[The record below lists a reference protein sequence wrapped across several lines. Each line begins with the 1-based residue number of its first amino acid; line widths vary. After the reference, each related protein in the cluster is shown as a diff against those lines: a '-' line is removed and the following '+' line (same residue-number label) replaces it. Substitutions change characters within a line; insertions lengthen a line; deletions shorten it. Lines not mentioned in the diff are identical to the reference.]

1 MFLYL
6 LWIRCSLELS
16 KKTGGGGLCLVSIC
30 FWKKNSRFGLNKA
43 ETCLSCRA
51 VTGAIQ
57 QKKSNSRIFT
67 GLFLPEFSHSCA
79 CHMLCDTSDL
89 CWLTN
94 GKTLSLHFFNAF
106 FPSLEKS
113 VTVEPI
119 LFKNIKHLSFPEY
132 VDVNAIWIVVFK
144 VRTHILTVKRE
155 TGWKQNKSTFNE
167 ADENF
172 QKKQK
177 TLSSAGW
184 IKKVQT
190 KQDTK
195 QEITDT
201 RNMSECENID
211 RLATNKRSS
220 GLKIHK
226 KLANFC
232 EI

>member
-1 MFLYL
+1 MLTHKWKNSQSALFKCFFPL
-6 LWIRCSLELS
+6 LW
-16 KKTGGGGLCLVSIC
+16 K
-30 FWKKNSRFGLNKA
+30 
-43 ETCLSCRA
+43 
-51 VTGAIQ
+51 
-57 QKKSNSRIFT
+57 
-67 GLFLPEFSHSCA
+67 
-79 CHMLCDTSDL
+79 
-89 CWLTN
+89 
-94 GKTLSLHFFNAF
+94 
-106 FPSLEKS
+106 KS
-113 VTVEPI
+113 VTVKPI

-167 ADENF
+167 ADKNF

-211 RLATNKRSS
+211 RLATNKRTS

-226 KLANFC
+226 KLANLC

>member
-1 MFLYL
+1 MFSWNLHTFIYVTCSTSQWPLRIGKNIHFRQRL
-6 LWIRCSLELS
+6 LITPTQALILHLCRYCVPLPSVDSLELS

-106 FPSLEKS
+106 FPFFGK
-113 VTVEPI
+113 
-119 LFKNIKHLSFPEY
+119 KCHC
-132 VDVNAIWIVVFK
+132 
-144 VRTHILTVKRE
+144 RTY
-155 TGWKQNKSTFNE
+155 TF
-167 ADENF
+167 
-172 QKKQK
+172 
-177 TLSSAGW
+177 
-184 IKKVQT
+184 
-190 KQDTK
+190 
-195 QEITDT
+195 
-201 RNMSECENID
+201 
-211 RLATNKRSS
+211 
-220 GLKIHK
+220 
-226 KLANFC
+226 
-232 EI
+232 

>member
-1 MFLYL
+1 MQSSN
-6 LWIRCSLELS
+6 WCDS
-16 KKTGGGGLCLVSIC
+16 
-30 FWKKNSRFGLNKA
+30 A
-43 ETCLSCRA
+43 
-51 VTGAIQ
+51 
-57 QKKSNSRIFT
+57 KKSLIAEYSR
-67 GLFLPEFSHSCA
+67 
-79 CHMLCDTSDL
+79 DY
-89 CWLTN
+89 
-94 GKTLSLHFFNAF
+94 F
-106 FPSLEKS
+106 FPNSVTAVLVTCCVTLQICVDSQMEKLSVCTFLMLFIPFFGKKS

-132 VDVNAIWIVVFK
+132 GDVNAMWIVVVK

-155 TGWKQNKSTFNE
+155 TGWKQNTSTFNE
-167 ADENF
+167 ADKNF

-184 IKKVQT
+184 IQKLQT

-201 RNMSECENID
+201 RNMSECENVD
-211 RLATNKRSS
+211 RLATNKRTS

-226 KLANFC
+226 KLANLC

>member
-1 MFLYL
+1 MRF
-6 LWIRCSLELS
+6 S
-16 KKTGGGGLCLVSIC
+16 KKSLIAEYSQDYFFLNSVTAVLVTCCVTLQIC
-30 FWKKNSRFGLNKA
+30 VDSQMEK
-43 ETCLSCRA
+43 LSDC
-51 VTGAIQ
+51 T
-57 QKKSNSRIFT
+57 FLM
-67 GLFLPEFSHSCA
+67 LFS
-79 CHMLCDTSDL
+79 
-89 CWLTN
+89 
-94 GKTLSLHFFNAF
+94 
-106 FPSLEKS
+106 PSLEKS

-132 VDVNAIWIVVFK
+132 VDVNAIWIVVM
-144 VRTHILTVKRE
+144 RTHILTVKRE

-167 ADENF
+167 ADKNF

-226 KLANFC
+226 KLANLC